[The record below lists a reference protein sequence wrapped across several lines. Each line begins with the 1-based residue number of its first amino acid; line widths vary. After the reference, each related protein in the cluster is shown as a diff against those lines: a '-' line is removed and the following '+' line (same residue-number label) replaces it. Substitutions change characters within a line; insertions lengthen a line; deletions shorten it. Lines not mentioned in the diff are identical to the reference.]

1 MSQNAHKLLETANET
16 VTAQIAATLPAGEDV
31 LILDEAT
38 ASVDVETEHQ
48 IQAALSHLVEGPRPS
63 PSPGRLST
71 PRSADRLVV
80 LNAGKIAEVGPHEE
94 LMARQGIFYNL
105 VTTQQQTSA
114 VMTTSG

>member
-48 IQAALSHLVEGPRPS
+48 IQAALSHLVEGR
-63 PSPGRLST
+63 T
-71 PRSADRLVV
+71 TFAIARSALHPAQRETLAHGVGGGVV
-80 LNAGKIAEVGPHEE
+80 ENGFVLDQAMSNVQASQQVEVALAE
-94 LMARQGIFYNL
+94 AF
-105 VTTQQQTSA
+105 
-114 VMTTSG
+114 